1 MKHDRHEMLRIF
13 LENDELR
20 KQSSLSDDELHNVN
34 FSEDTG
40 DLVVE
45 SLKSLLQSYCNGD
58 PESFSLRRIN
68 QCITHLSE

>member
-1 MKHDRHEMLRIF
+1 MKYDRDDMLRIF
-13 LENDELR
+13 LENEELR
-20 KQSSLSDDELHNVN
+20 KQSSLSNDKLHNVS

-45 SLKSLLQSYCNGD
+45 SLKSLLLSYCNGD

-68 QCITHLSE
+68 QCIAHLSE